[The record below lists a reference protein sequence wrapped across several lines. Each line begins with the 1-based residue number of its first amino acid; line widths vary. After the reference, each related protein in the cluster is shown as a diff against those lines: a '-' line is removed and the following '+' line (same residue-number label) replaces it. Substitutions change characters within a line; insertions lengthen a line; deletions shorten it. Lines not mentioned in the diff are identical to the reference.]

1 MGKCPRLRS
10 SNEVG
15 LKYFSGQ
22 INANLA
28 QTKSMLLLI
37 EQIKIWLQ
45 QNLLLKSRIERL
57 LLVSF
62 GGKQGG
68 TQMAL

>member
-1 MGKCPRLRS
+1 
-10 SNEVG
+10 
-15 LKYFSGQ
+15 
-22 INANLA
+22 
-28 QTKSMLLLI
+28 MLLLI

-45 QNLLLKSRIERL
+45 QNLLLKSKIERL